1 MVNKS
6 IYQELVQFILDNQNR
21 FYRLAYSYT
30 RNQEDALDAVQGA
43 VCKALEAFESIRNAG
58 AIKTWFY
65 RILIN
70 ECFSILKKRK
80 RDALTAD
87 FEELDTP
94 YYEQAY
100 DREYVEDELDR
111 LEPDVQEMIKL
122 RFFEEMSLKEIASI
136 TGYNLN
142 TVNLDLRTGTYV
154 TLEDLLGSSYES
166 MANEAIRKQITER
179 EEAGEIFFAEDAG
192 GFTGISENTDF
203 YINAKHN
210 PVIVFEKYEIANGA
224 AGEIEFEIGG

>member
-1 MVNKS
+1 MKANERSAPLVNKS
-6 IYQELVQFILDNQNR
+6 IYQNLIQFILDNQNR

-30 RNQEDALDAVQGA
+30 RNQEDALDAVQSA
-43 VCKALEAFESIRNAG
+43 VCKALEAFESIHNAD

-70 ECFSILKKRK
+70 ECLSILKKRK
-80 RDALTAD
+80 RYALTAD

-94 YYEQAY
+94 YYEKAY

-142 TVNLDLRTGTYV
+142 TVKTKLYRGLKKLR
-154 TLEDLLGSSYES
+154 
-166 MANEAIRKQITER
+166 
-179 EEAGEIFFAEDAG
+179 
-192 GFTGISENTDF
+192 
-203 YINAKHN
+203 
-210 PVIVFEKYEIANGA
+210 
-224 AGEIEFEIGG
+224 